1 MRKILIKMPAKTY
14 WSIIKSCYNGRK
26 IPIILPL
33 SANGKI
39 ITDFNKKGNLFNK
52 YFCLNA
58 ILYQMTV
65 SYQKIKHILQK
76 LKYHLSIKT
85 LDINKAHA
93 HDEISRRM

>member
-1 MRKILIKMPAKTY
+1 MEKLLQTLIKKAIFLTN
-14 WSIIKSCYNGRK
+14 I
-26 IPIILPL
+26 
-33 SANGKI
+33 
-39 ITDFNKKGNLFNK
+39 
-52 YFCLNA
+52 FCLNA

-93 HDEISRRM
+93 HDEVSRRM